1 MEENKE
7 IVLVFYIK
15 GSGKKPY
22 RVAFWKKENSRD
34 IHSGCGCPAGRRMQ
48 YCKHR
53 FQIIEG
59 DLTNLDDSTENA
71 KEKLEVLYNWLENS
85 DIGDFFEEF
94 IKAKTGEKVSRIVNG
109 MKFYHSQNLGIKKN
123 QWGFYESYYEY
134 TDFTEDE
141 LTKKFGISHNELSEE
156 EFLKII
162 ESNVIVVGN
171 NDSNYIFDENR
182 KYYGTYNGN
191 RRKFKGYGLIKL
203 KDNRYTKSQYLIES
217 FKYYRTVDIKSM
229 NEKMKE
235 IMK

>member
-7 IVLVFYIK
+7 IVLVFYVK

-22 RVAFWKKENSRD
+22 RVAFWKENDSKD
-34 IHSGCGCPAGRRMQ
+34 IHSACGCPAGKRMQ

-53 FQIIEG
+53 FQLIEG

-71 KEKLEVLYNWLENS
+71 KEKLEILYNWLEDS
-85 DIGDFFEEF
+85 DIGDFFENF
-94 IKAKTGEKVSRIVNG
+94 IMAKTGEKISKIING
-109 MKFYHSQNLGIKKN
+109 MKFYYSQKLGTKKN
-123 QWGFYESYYEY
+123 EWGFDEPFYECI
-134 TDFTEDE
+134 DFTENE
-141 LTKKFGISHNELSEE
+141 LTEKFGILHHELTEK
-156 EFLKII
+156 EFLNII

-171 NDSNYIFDENR
+171 HDKNYIFDENR
-182 KYYGTYNGN
+182 KYYGTYNGS

-203 KDNRYTKSQYLIES
+203 KDNKYTKSQYLINSLE
-217 FKYYRTVDIKSM
+217 YYKTINIKSM